1 MFETRMPVTIA
12 GAGSI
17 GCYAGGCLAL
27 TGRNVTLLARPRLV
41 TAIQREGLL
50 VVDLDGRRRKVASG
64 TVSVT
69 DDPALALR
77 DAGIVLVTVKSG
89 ATEEMAG
96 LIAAH
101 ARPDAIVLSLQ
112 NGVRN
117 GEVLRSRLG
126 AGRVVLAGMVP
137 FNVVQATEGAGAPTF
152 HRTTSGRCLIEAGA
166 ADLAGFLDVD
176 GFPVGESD
184 DMAAVLWGKLLLN
197 LNNALN
203 ALSGLPL
210 ATQLADRRWRLL
222 LADQIAEALA
232 VMRKAG
238 IKPARAGGPTPAL
251 LPVVLRLPDILFGLL
266 ARRMLA
272 VDPRARSSM
281 WDDLER
287 GRPTEIDEFQGAIV
301 HLAMASGA
309 DAPLSRSI
317 AALVRAAEA
326 KGEGPPGLAPEDV
339 RAAGDAIYLG
349 RV

>member
-1 MFETRMPVTIA
+1 MFETRTPVTVA

-17 GCYAGGCLAL
+17 GCHAGGCLAL
-27 TGRNVTLLARPRLV
+27 AGRHVTLLTRPRLV
-41 TAIQREGLL
+41 TPIRREGLRI
-50 VVDLDGRRRKVASG
+50 VDLDRSERKLAAE
-64 TVSVT
+64 TVTVT
-69 DDPALALR
+69 DDPASALR
-77 DAGIVLVTVKSG
+77 DARIVLVTVKSG

-101 ARPDAIVLSLQ
+101 ARPDAIVVSLQ

-117 GEVLRSRLG
+117 GEILRSRLEI
-126 AGRVVLAGMVP
+126 GRVVLAGMVP
-137 FNVVQATEGAGAPTF
+137 FNVVQSIDGAGAPSF
-152 HRTTSGRCLIEAGA
+152 HRTTSGRCLIEAGV
-166 ADLAGFLDVD
+166 ADLAGFLDVE

-184 DMAAVLWGKLLLN
+184 DMTAVLWGKLLLN

-210 ATQLADRRWRLL
+210 ATQLGDRRWRLL

-238 IKPARAGGPTPAL
+238 IRPARAGGPKPAL
-251 LPVVLRLPDILFGLL
+251 LPVVLRLPDIIFRLL

-281 WDDLER
+281 WEDLDR
-287 GRPTEIDEFQGAIV
+287 RRPTEIDEFQGAIV
-301 HLAMASGA
+301 RLAKASGT

-317 AALVRAAEA
+317 VALVRDAEA
-326 KGEGPPGLAPEDV
+326 KGEGPPGLTPADV
-339 RAAGDAIYLG
+339 RGL
-349 RV
+349 R